1 MSRRLIKAMLAI
13 AAMLTAGAPQA
24 QQVVRL
30 GNLKSAHYG
39 AVSYMKE
46 VAPQCGI
53 RVEER
58 QFSREQDLM
67 QAITGGELDVGAT
80 ASEAAIAGR
89 AHGAPILVVAGF
101 VKAGVRL
108 VARPGLNLRSL
119 SELKGRKVG
128 VTRGGIAEVLLL
140 AELAQHGLSASEQ
153 PGKDVQ
159 LVFPAELNDAL
170 KSRHIDAMMQSEP
183 QSSQAIN
190 QGFGVELLK
199 PYDTPIGEPVG
210 ALVMTEQFY
219 REQHMAA
226 AKFMLCFVHATRQFI
241 KKRALAERYIR
252 EVMFQHQVSADDF
265 RDATANSSFVYDITP
280 EHIQLTT
287 DAMMETGVG
296 GMVRPP
302 LAADWV
308 RTDLLA
314 HAKYALN
321 LR

>member
-1 MSRRLIKAMLAI
+1 MTRRLIKAMLAM
-13 AAMLTAGAPQA
+13 AAMLTAGVPQA

-39 AVSYMKE
+39 AVAYMKV

-58 QFSREQDLM
+58 QFGGENDMM
-67 QAITGGELDVGAT
+67 QAIMADELDVGAT

-89 AHGAPILVVAGF
+89 ADGAPILVVAGF
-101 VKAGVRL
+101 AKSGVRL
-108 VARPGLNLRSL
+108 VARSDLNLRAL
-119 SELKGRKVG
+119 SDMKGRKVG
-128 VTRGGIAEVLLL
+128 VIRGGISEVLLL

-159 LVFPAELNDAL
+159 LLFPADLNQAL
-170 KSRHIDAMMQSEP
+170 KSKNIDAMMQSEP
-183 QSSQAIN
+183 QSSQAIK
-190 QGFGVELLK
+190 QGFGVGLLK
-199 PYDTPIGEPVG
+199 PYATPIGQPVRT
-210 ALVMTEQFY
+210 LVMTEKFY
-219 REQHMAA
+219 REQHMVA
-226 AKFMLCFVHATRQFI
+226 AKFMLCFVHATGVFI
-241 KKRALAERYIR
+241 KDRALAKRYIR
-252 EVMFQHQVSADDF
+252 EVIFKHEINADDL

-287 DAMMETGVG
+287 DAMVKTGVG
-296 GMVRPP
+296 RMTRPP
-302 LAADWV
+302 LAKDWV